1 MSETKKKFDLKESMY
16 FVRSKV
22 ASNPK
27 RSLAA
32 GFVFLVLLAASLVLI
47 FELPSEST
55 ETKGKRTE
63 QSYVSSY
70 ADRIQLARCLDYFTA
85 N

>member
-47 FELPSEST
+47 LSCTVNQP
-55 ETKGKRTE
+55 KPK
-63 QSYVSSY
+63 VSVQNNLTY
-70 ADRIQLARCLDYFTA
+70 LARPIGY